1 MRKLRRAAVLVIAAA
16 SVLGIAQLAFA
27 AEISR
32 TEYKTLVEPI
42 CQKNSKANERI
53 LKGVR
58 KMVKQGKL
66 KPAAI
71 KFEKAGKALKRTY
84 GQLKAVPQPTA
95 DEAKL
100 AKWLS
105 YVKEEANLFI
115 RAGKKLRQGKKG
127 AAQSLVNKLT
137 SNANKANS
145 LVLAFNFRYCK
156 FEPSKFT

>member
-1 MRKLRRAAVLVIAAA
+1 MRRLTILALAAGALLAF
-16 SVLGIAQLAFA
+16 AQLAFA
-27 AEISR
+27 AEITR
-32 TEYKTLVEPI
+32 DEYKTQVEPI

-58 KMVKQGKL
+58 KMVKDGKL
-66 KPAAI
+66 KPAAT
-71 KFEKAGKALKRTY
+71 KFEKAGKALTGTY
-84 GQLKAVPQPTA
+84 NQLKAVPQPTA

-105 YVKEEANLFI
+105 YVKEEASLFGKV
-115 RAGKKLRQGKKG
+115 AKKLRAGQKG

-145 LVLAFNFRYCK
+145 LVLAFSFRYCK

>member
-1 MRKLRRAAVLVIAAA
+1 MRRLTILALAAGALLA
-16 SVLGIAQLAFA
+16 LAQLAFA

-32 TEYKTLVEPI
+32 TEYKAQVEPI

-58 KMVKQGKL
+58 SLVKRGKL

-84 GQLKAVPQPTA
+84 GQLKAVPQPAA

-115 RAGKKLRQGKKG
+115 RADKKLRQGKKG

-145 LVLAFNFRYCK
+145 LVLAFSFRYCK